1 MPANPVAKPRW
12 FDFRQ
17 CQLSFNGVPLG
28 DYGAGGIKFAYV
40 TEEVKASEL
49 SLDKIVHVS
58 ANVDPRMRATLS
70 FKRVCPAVY
79 MLRDLAA
86 RMEQVEFNGGGL
98 QVLRFSFMESLA
110 PGVNGNGD
118 FVMEPNA
125 YFFSVPGSEFMD
137 TEGDLEFV
145 IELPS
150 GRFLYQPG
158 TNFLNTGVTTIP
170 LL

>member
-12 FDFRQ
+12 FDLRQ
-17 CQLSFNGVPLG
+17 CQVSINGVALG
-28 DYGAGGIKFAYV
+28 DYGSGGIKFSYV
-40 TEEVKASEL
+40 TEETKTSEL

-58 ANVDPRMRATLS
+58 SNVDPRMRATLS
-70 FKRVCPAVY
+70 FKRVCPAAY

-86 RMEQVEFNGGGL
+86 RMEQAEFNGSGL
-98 QVLRFSFMESLA
+98 QVFRFSFMESRA

-118 FVMEPNA
+118 SVMDSNC
-125 YFFSVPGSEFMD
+125 YFISVPASELME

-158 TNFLNTGVTTIP
+158 INFLNTGVTTIP
-170 LL
+170 LV